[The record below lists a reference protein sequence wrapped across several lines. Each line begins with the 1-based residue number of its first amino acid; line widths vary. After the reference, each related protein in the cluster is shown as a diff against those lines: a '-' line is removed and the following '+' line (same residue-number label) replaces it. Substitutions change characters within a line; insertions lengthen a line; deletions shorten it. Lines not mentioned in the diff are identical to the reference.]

1 MYSNII
7 RLIIF
12 LFLYKCG
19 YVKNYYYCQLLI
31 FAYLSNFKLIIFFSS
46 LYCYIPIIH
55 SAIKG
60 IAIKHIV
67 IPLPSGAII
76 TPKITKINAAY
87 RKFFRQ
93 NVESISP
100 VSEIP
105 YIMIGNSK
113 VSPNA
118 IKNRDINEIK
128 SLMLR
133 NVSTPRVWQGWEW
146 LPVVENW
153 STMRIIRPPNHHSY
167 YHCKTKNVMM
177 IKTAVYSNQKSYPS
191 KYDDLQD
198 STLHLFSLLFI
209 HRLVFISSYPS
220 VSFLL
225 SFIFLRNPFNICFLF
240 SSSSLS

>member
-1 MYSNII
+1 MPDDPVRSDSWLKNKSLYSNII

-19 YVKNYYYCQLLI
+19 YVKNYYCQLLI

-133 NVSTPRVWQGWEW
+133 NVSTPRV
-146 LPVVENW
+146 
-153 STMRIIRPPNHHSY
+153 
-167 YHCKTKNVMM
+167 
-177 IKTAVYSNQKSYPS
+177 
-191 KYDDLQD
+191 
-198 STLHLFSLLFI
+198 
-209 HRLVFISSYPS
+209 
-220 VSFLL
+220 
-225 SFIFLRNPFNICFLF
+225 
-240 SSSSLS
+240 